1 MVQYGEETPEGKDT
15 VQKCEWPS
23 LPFTLPSPY
32 QSHPTPHHPAFQA
45 SDAIG
50 SALEGLG
57 LAWDDGLGD
66 ADGSITPY
74 SRGKRLDGQQPH
86 DFVVKG
92 VKFRPRGE
100 GAASS
105 SSGGL
110 LDADVEGAAVLQSL
124 M

>member
-1 MVQYGEETPEGKDT
+1 MVQDGEETPEGKDT

-32 QSHPTPHHPAFQA
+32 QSHPTPLHPAFQA

-74 SRGKRLDGQQPH
+74 SRGKRLDGH
-86 DFVVKG
+86 ATKRLRRKG
-92 VKFRPRGE
+92 REVSPTGRGCGKF
-100 GAASS
+100 
-105 SSGGL
+105 
-110 LDADVEGAAVLQSL
+110 
-124 M
+124 